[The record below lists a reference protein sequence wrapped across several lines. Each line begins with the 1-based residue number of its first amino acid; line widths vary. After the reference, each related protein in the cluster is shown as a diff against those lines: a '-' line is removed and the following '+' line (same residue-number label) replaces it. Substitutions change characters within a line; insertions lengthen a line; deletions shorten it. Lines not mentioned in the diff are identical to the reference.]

1 MELPVEL
8 APFLQHLEYRPATDT
23 PLLGGR
29 SQAEFVGWL
38 RLRGDSP
45 LDASALTVLVDA
57 LPPALY
63 AALTAPAPVPTVA
76 MSVQYAE
83 PAPATASGLNDAGR
97 VGAGTDHDA
106 FGGRWV
112 VRGRQRPVGTR
123 RAAAGLGTADPPCAR
138 ASGRPVTTQPDRGS
152 A

>member
-1 MELPVEL
+1 VELPVEL

-45 LDASALTVLVDA
+45 LDASALTVPVDA

-83 PAPATASGLNDAGR
+83 PAPATRADSTTPGGGCWDGSRR
-97 VGAGTDHDA
+97 V
-106 FGGRWV
+106 
-112 VRGRQRPVGTR
+112 R
-123 RAAAGLGTADPPCAR
+123 RAVGGAWTTATCGHPAGSCWPR
-138 ASGRPVTTQPDRGS
+138 HGRPAVC
-152 A
+152 

>member
-45 LDASALTVLVDA
+45 LDASALTVPVDA

-83 PAPATASGLNDAGR
+83 PAPATRADSTTPGGWVLGRITTRSAGGGWCVDDSDLWAPGGQLLASA
-97 VGAGTDHDA
+97 
-106 FGGRWV
+106 
-112 VRGRQRPVGTR
+112 RQTR
-123 RAAAGLGTADPPCAR
+123 RVLEPAAD
-138 ASGRPVTTQPDRGS
+138 Q
-152 A
+152 

>member
-1 MELPVEL
+1 VELPVEL

-63 AALTAPAPVPTVA
+63 AALTAPASVPTVA

-83 PAPATASGLNDAGR
+83 PAPGGWVLGRITTRSAGGGWCVDDSDLWAPGGQLLASA
-97 VGAGTDHDA
+97 
-106 FGGRWV
+106 
-112 VRGRQRPVGTR
+112 RQTR
-123 RAAAGLGTADPPCAR
+123 RVLEPAAD
-138 ASGRPVTTQPDRGS
+138 Q
-152 A
+152 